1 MNAPEPKGM
10 DLLEIAI
17 GRLLRIGVVTS
28 SGLLAAGVAMT
39 LSGYA
44 PSVSRGLL
52 TTAIVILMA
61 TPVARVV
68 VSLGEYIRER
78 DWLFVALTTIVLLTL
93 AGSVAA
99 AFWR

>member
-1 MNAPEPKGM
+1 
-10 DLLEIAI
+10 
-17 GRLLRIGVVTS
+17 
-28 SGLLAAGVAMT
+28 
-39 LSGYA
+39 
-44 PSVSRGLL
+44 
-52 TTAIVILMA
+52 MA